1 MNRRFLVTSAK
12 ATDGV
17 VFSYNA
23 QTGLF
28 CGIEVLQKDMTLQAR
43 HTLVRNILLEL
54 NLFFN
59 YAKKLSQKEGFTI
72 VELGIDITFE
82 MFWNKYNDKL
92 RSSKNVQRKFGT
104 N

>member
-28 CGIEVLQKDMTLQAR
+28 CGIEVLQKDMT
-43 HTLVRNILLEL
+43 
-54 NLFFN
+54 
-59 YAKKLSQKEGFTI
+59 
-72 VELGIDITFE
+72 
-82 MFWNKYNDKL
+82 
-92 RSSKNVQRKFGT
+92 
-104 N
+104 